1 MAAATKTTTRKRTTR
16 ARTKKVD
23 VIELKPMA
31 IKQEL
36 GRRRNNQGKPKADR
50 ARSKAWYFPAL
61 GTAEYDQVLA
71 GETVRK
77 QFSTREVDFVL
88 APA

>member
-1 MAAATKTTTRKRTTR
+1 MAAATKTTTRKRTST
-16 ARTKKVD
+16 VD
-23 VIELKPMA
+23 VIELKPTA

-36 GRRRNNQGKPKADR
+36 GRRRNNKERKQGEKAR
-50 ARSKAWYFPAL
+50 ARAWYFPTL
-61 GTAEYDQVLA
+61 SSAEFQQVQD

-77 QFSTREVDFVL
+77 SYSKRDVDFVL